1 MRELAYRAS
10 FARFAGELPK
20 IRPDHVARQCFW
32 GGPCGST
39 LGAEGRSIPSGYSG
53 RGADD
58 RPSADDPESDEAQI
72 ALWGLLE
79 RDALAELRLLA
90 AERPAAGGDDR
101 PPNAPPPG
109 ARLAAAAEA
118 LTRDES
124 LAAELSAAGLAE
136 TFPAAVRT
144 VLDDE
149 TTRAAMAGAADPG
162 DVLIPALARA
172 FVAEATIRA
181 DEELGGTIAL
191 DGDRRDRAV
200 AAVAAR
206 LGGTSR
212 GLGGRLGR
220 AGLAIAL
227 RLGVTQPVER
237 RRAAITQA
245 AAPAAGDVLMYLA
258 RGERIRGFIRQS
270 VAEASDSG
278 HRVVLLAHSLGGIAS
293 LELLA
298 TTSLP
303 AVSHLITFGSQASHL
318 YELNALPTL
327 EFGAPL
333 PETVPKWINIFDRRD
348 LLSYVAEPIFPGRV
362 TDREVDSRAPFPRS
376 HSAYLAAPAFYRILN
391 DVLP

>member
-1 MRELAYRAS
+1 VRELAYRAS

-144 VLDDE
+144 RKP
-149 TTRAAMAGAADPG
+149 T
-162 DVLIPALARA
+162 
-172 FVAEATIRA
+172 
-181 DEELGGTIAL
+181 
-191 DGDRRDRAV
+191 
-200 AAVAAR
+200 
-206 LGGTSR
+206 
-212 GLGGRLGR
+212 
-220 AGLAIAL
+220 
-227 RLGVTQPVER
+227 
-237 RRAAITQA
+237 
-245 AAPAAGDVLMYLA
+245 
-258 RGERIRGFIRQS
+258 
-270 VAEASDSG
+270 
-278 HRVVLLAHSLGGIAS
+278 
-293 LELLA
+293 
-298 TTSLP
+298 
-303 AVSHLITFGSQASHL
+303 GSQASCG
-318 YELNALPTL
+318 TL
-327 EFGAPL
+327 KVS
-333 PETVPKWINIFDRRD
+333 TQR
-348 LLSYVAEPIFPGRV
+348 S
-362 TDREVDSRAPFPRS
+362 PRS
-376 HSAYLAAPAFYRILN
+376 NEAPVLKRRNSKRVLN
-391 DVLP
+391 